1 MQSNR
6 SSWVGAKHSV
16 SLVAVCV
23 CLTIVA
29 VFQPSKRMPST
40 VNAAQITPSE
50 VQGGEPQ
57 RLMAD
62 ADALR
67 AQWKEA
73 QLREAVVKYDK
84 AATTFTSASDLSNAA
99 LATLRAGDVC
109 FDLSEFR
116 EALKRYEHA
125 ATLAN
130 KADDRLAEGRA
141 LSNLGRVNSYMGNND
156 LAQTNLNKALGLLK
170 LPDSDP
176 TPAAQSAYGEALA
189 NAGEVSY
196 SKGNFAKAFD
206 QFIESIRYLDHDRRT
221 QARAHRFIGYI
232 SGSLGNG
239 NRALS
244 EITQAQKLS
253 AEANDKSGEGLALT
267 LLGLFYSFTGEV
279 EAAMDLH
286 QKAIDIFHSIG
297 DRHSEAVA
305 LNGIGQVYWNL
316 RQFENAQLKF
326 EESLRLLES
335 VGALDLVAVT
345 AFKLATVHVVKKEH
359 AQALVYFE
367 RCLALSRAAGKVRNE
382 MNLVSEI
389 AMVYAD
395 QNRPDKAVTLFR
407 EVQRF
412 YEKIHDVRGQ
422 AIALNNYGDFL
433 LLKPDQ
439 KEQAL
444 NVYTR
449 ALSLSGQVGDP
460 DILNTTIYNLARVHH
475 ALGNY
480 DVALSWIERSLRM
493 IEDLRAGL
501 GTPDWRAVY
510 LSHAQEEYGLCIQI
524 LMDLERVRPGNGFS
538 SRAFLMSE
546 KRRARSLLDLVR
558 ESQSRSQGGPT
569 GDLLRRER
577 EVSGMLRSIAENQLS
592 SPPSDPTQ
600 AKQLSDRVI
609 QLQIDYQQIQ
619 AELRKQ
625 QPKQLRL
632 PEFELKDIEQVQQ
645 VLRPNDAML
654 LEYSLGK
661 ERSFL
666 WVVTANSFQGYQLP
680 SRRELENAAV
690 EVYNL
695 LIARQE
701 VDPVDSDYQA
711 KVEQAENE
719 FPAKA
724 RALSQLLLGPVA
736 DQLGNNRTLVLVK
749 EGALQL
755 IPFEALPPPPLEASH
770 AADSSESTAPSYLV
784 QTNEIVALPS
794 MSTLLAMRA
803 ADKRSASPG
812 KVVAVIADPVFS
824 NRDDRVQIQK
834 PSSIAHAAGAPGS
847 NSPIDA
853 GLLSTSGLPRLVHA
867 SEEADAISGY
877 APYAT
882 AMVAKGFDANR
893 ETAMNPDLGEYQIV
907 HFATHGMLN
916 TVYPELSGIV
926 LTMVDENGAHR
937 DGLMPLNDIY
947 SLDLSAQLT
956 VLSACTTA
964 LGKDV
969 NGEGVVGLTHGF
981 ISAGS
986 KSVVASLWKVDDRAT
1001 SSLMSKFY
1009 ESMLK
1014 EGLRPS
1020 AALRDAKLKMIKDN
1034 SAPYYW
1040 AGFVFQGDYETRI
1053 VVEGRSHLFV
1063 GLALLLLV
1071 LISCGLIVLLR
1082 HRRRSSPAER

>member
-6 SSWVGAKHSV
+6 SSRVDAKHSV
-16 SLVAVCV
+16 ALVAICV
-23 CLTIVA
+23 SLTIVA
-29 VFQPSKRMPST
+29 VLKPTERMANSLQT
-40 VNAAQITPSE
+40 SQI
-50 VQGGEPQ
+50 VQDSEPQ

-67 AQWKEA
+67 AQWKEV
-73 QLREAVVKYDK
+73 QLREALVKYDK
-84 AATTFTSASDLSNAA
+84 AATIFTSASDLSNAA
-99 LATLRAGDVC
+99 LATLNAGDVC

-116 EALKRYEHA
+116 EAVKRYEDA

-130 KADDRLAEGRA
+130 KAHDRLAEGRA

-156 LAQTNLNKALGLLK
+156 LAQNNLNKALVLLK
-170 LPDSDP
+170 LPDKDP
-176 TPAAQSAYGEALA
+176 TAVAQSAYGEALA
-189 NAGEVSY
+189 NTGEVSY

-206 QFIESIRYLDHDRRT
+206 QFTESIKYLDHDLRT

-253 AEANDKSGEGLALT
+253 AAANDKTGEGLALT
-267 LLGLFYSFTGEV
+267 LLGLFYSFTNEI

-286 QKAIDIFHSIG
+286 QKAIDIFHAVG

-305 LNGIGQVYWNL
+305 INGIGQVYWNL
-316 RQFENAQLKF
+316 RKFDNAQLKF
-326 EESLRLLES
+326 EASLRLLENI
-335 VGALDLVAVT
+335 GALDLVAVT
-345 AFKLATVHVVKKEH
+345 AFKLATVHVAKKEH
-359 AQALVYFE
+359 DQALAYFE
-367 RCLALSRAAGKVRNE
+367 RCLTLSRAAGKVRNE

-389 AMVYAD
+389 AMVYSD
-395 QNRPDKAVTLFR
+395 QNRPDKAVALFQQ
-407 EVQRF
+407 VQQF

-433 LLKPDQ
+433 LLKRGQ
-439 KEQAL
+439 KEEAL
-444 NVYTR
+444 NVYSR
-449 ALSLSGQVGDP
+449 ALSLSEQVGDP
-460 DILNTTIYNLARVHH
+460 DILNTTIFNLARVQH
-475 ALGNY
+475 ALGRY
-480 DVALSWIERSLRM
+480 DVALSSIERSLKM

-510 LSHAQEEYGLCIQI
+510 LSHAQEQYELCIKI

-538 SRAFLMSE
+538 LRAFLMSE
-546 KRRARSLLDLVR
+546 KRRARWLLDLVR
-558 ESQSRSQGGPT
+558 ESQSRSQEGQT

-577 EVSGMLRSIAENQLS
+577 EVSGLLRSIAEDQLS

-609 QLQIDYQQIQ
+609 QLEADYQKIQ

-625 QPKQLRL
+625 QPMRLRL
-632 PEFELKDIEQVQQ
+632 PEFELKDIAQVQE
-645 VLRPNDAML
+645 VLRPSNAML
-654 LEYSLGK
+654 LEYSLGD

-680 SRRELENAAV
+680 PRIELENAAR
-690 EVYNL
+690 EVYNVI
-695 LIARQE
+695 IARQE

-711 KVEQAENE
+711 KVEHAESK
-719 FPAKA
+719 FPGKA

-736 DQLGNNRTLVLVK
+736 DQLGNDRPLVFVR
-749 EGALQL
+749 EGDLQL
-755 IPFEALPPPPLEASH
+755 IPFEALPPPTLESSH
-770 AADSSESTAPSYLV
+770 AADSSESIVPSYLV

-794 MSTLLAMRA
+794 MSTLLAMRTA
-803 ADKRSASPG
+803 EKRPPSPG
-812 KVVAVIADPVFS
+812 KLVAVIADPVFS
-824 NRDDRVQIQK
+824 IADDRVQIQK
-834 PSSIAHAAGAPGS
+834 RATIAHAAGSPAS
-847 NSPIDA
+847 NPSIDED
-853 GLLSTSGLPRLVHA
+853 LLSTSGLPRLVHA
-867 SEEADAISGY
+867 SEEADAIAAS
-877 APYAT
+877 APYGT
-882 AMVAKGFDANR
+882 AMVAKGFEANR

-907 HFATHGMLN
+907 HFATHGVLN
-916 TVYPELSGIV
+916 AEYPPLSGIV
-926 LTMVDENGAHR
+926 LTMVDENGVHR
-937 DGLMPLNDIY
+937 DGVMPLNDIY
-947 SLDLSAQLT
+947 NLDLSAQLT
-956 VLSACTTA
+956 VLSACKTA
-964 LGKDV
+964 LGEDV
-969 NGEGVVGLTHGF
+969 KGEGIVGLTHGF
-981 ISAGS
+981 MSAGS

-1001 SSLMSKFY
+1001 AALMSKFY

-1014 EGLRPS
+1014 DRLRPS
-1020 AALRDAKLKMIKDN
+1020 AALRDAKLKMIKEN

-1053 VVEGRSHLFV
+1053 VVETRSHLLV

-1071 LISCGLIVLLR
+1071 LISCGLIVFLR